1 MYSVLTSYCSF
12 LRKSGDTNVTN
23 VIVQLEGRLVLLEH
37 IIHGTEHDQNP
48 IRVLD
53 STRSS
58 PMNRAQDIA
67 FVIEGTELLESKA
80 VEVDC
85 AEHKGVKSKRQFSL
99 KRIIRSRF
107 FGGK

>member
-1 MYSVLTSYCSF
+1 MNNTETPK
-12 LRKSGDTNVTN
+12 KSGGTNVTN
-23 VIVQLEGRLVLLEH
+23 VIVQLEGRLASLER
-37 IIHGTEHDQNP
+37 IIHGMEHDRNT
-48 IRVLD
+48 IRVSD
-53 STRSS
+53 STQSS